1 MPTRRSILSGLGG
14 LVVTGATG
22 GFSAVCSGLAAAQ
35 SLSHVELRGGFD
47 AADAGIMPGADD
59 DQSRKLQ
66 ALINAAAK
74 AGQPVF
80 LPAGTYEVSNLD
92 LPEGTRLSGVPGA
105 TRLSYRGDGHLVAAR
120 DVRHVSLSGITF
132 DGANRW
138 IADYTEGLLAF
149 RGVEEVLIDN
159 CAIAGS
165 RKYGVQLE
173 RCGGRIAAS
182 RITGAA
188 KAAIWSVEGR
198 AMTIRDNE
206 ISDCGNG
213 GILVHRW
220 TKGIDNTMVTGNRI
234 ARIAAADGG
243 TGQHGNGINLFR
255 ADGVMIEGN
264 HVTDCA
270 FSAIRANSAS
280 NVIISGNQVLRS
292 GETAIYAEFSFEG
305 ALIAG
310 NLVDGAANGIS
321 VVNFDQGGRL
331 ATVSGNIVR
340 NVTAE
345 GPYVHDGAGFGYGI
359 AVEAETSVTGNV
371 VENAA
376 KAGLM
381 LGWGPYLRNVVVS
394 DNIIR
399 KAPVGVMIS
408 IVEGTGSVVVSHNLI
423 AETPTGAILGYRW
436 ADKATQELIDG
447 SQDPDTLIVEG
458 NRRG

>member
-1 MPTRRSILSGLGG
+1 MQTRRSILSGLGG

-22 GFSAVCSGLAAAQ
+22 GFAGLRAPDAAAQ
-35 SLSHVELRGGFD
+35 SLSQIELRGGFD
-47 AADAGIMPGADD
+47 AADAGVMPGADD

-74 AGQPVF
+74 VGQPVF

-92 LPEGTRLSGVPGA
+92 LPEGTRLSGVAGA
-105 TRLSYRGDGHLVAAR
+105 TRLAYRGDGHLIAAR
-120 DVRHVSLSGITF
+120 DVRHISLSGITF

-138 IADYTEGLLAF
+138 LADYTEGLLAF
-149 RGVEEVLIDN
+149 RSVEDVVIDN
-159 CAIAGS
+159 CEITGS
-165 RKYGVQLE
+165 RKYGAQME
-173 RCGGRIAAS
+173 RCGGRIATS

-198 AMTIRDNE
+198 AMSIRDNE

-220 TKGIDNTMVTGNRI
+220 TKGADNTMVTGNRI
-234 ARIAAADGG
+234 ARIAATDGG

-255 ADGVMIEGN
+255 TDGVMIEGN
-264 HVTDCA
+264 HVSDCA

-280 NVIISGNQVLRS
+280 NVIISGNQALRS
-292 GETAIYAEFSFEG
+292 GETAIYAEFDFEG
-305 ALIAG
+305 ALIDG

-331 ATVSGNIVR
+331 SSVSGNIVR
-340 NVTAE
+340 NITAE

-359 AVEAETSVTGNV
+359 AVEAETTVTGNV
-371 VENAA
+371 IEQAA

-381 LGWGPYLRNVVVS
+381 LGWGPYLRNVIVS

-408 IVEGTGSVVVSHNLI
+408 VVEGTGSVVVSHNLFS
-423 AETPTGAILGYRW
+423 ETPTGAVLGYRW
-436 ADKATQELIDG
+436 AEKVTQELVDG
-447 SQDPDTLIVEG
+447 AHDTETLTVER